1 VIAGTS
7 PGSIRA
13 ASIDVAFTPADL
25 RPTRVALVV
34 DVLRASSTIA
44 AALAA
49 GYARVLCVGDME
61 QARRLRGPGRAIAG
75 ELGCRR
81 VEGFD
86 FGNSPRDFVG
96 GAMGELVLCTTNGTP
111 AILAAVS
118 VAEDVLVASL
128 LNLDAVL
135 QAVPARADVTVVCS
149 GTDGRFA
156 LEDAYAA
163 GRIVD
168 RLAGARS
175 DAARAV
181 ERLAAAYGEPH
192 APLTESADAAVLR
205 ASGQDGDVAFCARE
219 SVLAVAPRVTSANDG
234 VAVVSDCAS
243 RAPCRAPKL
252 DETAKP
258 VLLGKC

>member
-1 VIAGTS
+1 MTADAVRVRGD
-7 PGSIRA
+7 RRV
-13 ASIDVAFTPADL
+13 DVAFTPAEL
-25 RPTRVALVV
+25 RRTQVAVVV

-49 GYARVLCVGDME
+49 GYARVLCVGDVE
-61 QARRLRGPGRAIAG
+61 QARRLRGPGRAVAG
-75 ELGCRR
+75 ERGCRR

-86 FGNSPRDFVG
+86 FGNSPRAFVG
-96 GAMGELVLCTTNGTP
+96 GATGELVLCTTNGTP

-118 VAEDVLVASL
+118 AAEDVLVASL
-128 LNLDAVL
+128 LNLDAAL

-168 RLAGARS
+168 GLAGARS
-175 DAARAV
+175 DAARAA
-181 ERLAAAYGEPH
+181 ERLATAYGEPH

-205 ASGQDGDVAFCARE
+205 ASGQGGDVTFCARE
-219 SVLAVAPRVTSANDG
+219 SVLAVAPRVTAASDG
-234 VAVVSDCAS
+234 VAVVSDPAS
-243 RAPCRAPKL
+243 STPCLAPELGETDEPIFMERA
-252 DETAKP
+252 
-258 VLLGKC
+258 